1 MIRAFVA
8 ADAGGLVSGCHA
20 GDVDVGCRQQAV
32 IAVFRFSVSRN
43 HTDGDPCRG
52 GGNAMCQCVAL
63 LSRADDADTVDD
75 NQFGDLSGDEI
86 PDRTQHFVG
95 SQHLPATPE
104 TSSEAVAESVA
115 WRVTIA
121 GRVPVTVG
129 GGRSAVAVDA
139 ESVICQRDIMP
150 IR

>member
-1 MIRAFVA
+1 MEPEAER
-8 ADAGGLVSGCHA
+8 L
-20 GDVDVGCRQQAV
+20 QQE
-32 IAVFRFSVSRN
+32 IE
-43 HTDGDPCRG
+43 
-52 GGNAMCQCVAL
+52 AL
-63 LSRADDADTVDD
+63 LSRADDADTVDN

-139 ESVICQRDIMP
+139 ESVICQRDILP

>member
-1 MIRAFVA
+1 MP
-8 ADAGGLVSGCHA
+8 AGRNRCF
-20 GDVDVGCRQQAV
+20 Q
-32 IAVFRFSVSRN
+32 FSVSRN
-43 HTDGDPCRG
+43 PTDGDLCRG
-52 GGNAMCQCVAL
+52 GGNATFQCVAL

>member
-1 MIRAFVA
+1 MEPEAER
-8 ADAGGLVSGCHA
+8 L
-20 GDVDVGCRQQAV
+20 QQE
-32 IAVFRFSVSRN
+32 IE
-43 HTDGDPCRG
+43 
-52 GGNAMCQCVAL
+52 AL

-104 TSSEAVAESVA
+104 TSSEAVAESIAWRVTVA

>member
-1 MIRAFVA
+1 MSISVA
-8 ADAGGLVSGCHA
+8 T
-20 GDVDVGCRQQAV
+20 CR
-32 IAVFRFSVSRN
+32 
-43 HTDGDPCRG
+43 
-52 GGNAMCQCVAL
+52 
-63 LSRADDADTVDD
+63 
-75 NQFGDLSGDEI
+75 EI
-86 PDRTQHFVG
+86 KIPTELNTSFG

-104 TSSEAVAESVA
+104 ASSEAVAESVA
-115 WRVTIA
+115 WGVTIS